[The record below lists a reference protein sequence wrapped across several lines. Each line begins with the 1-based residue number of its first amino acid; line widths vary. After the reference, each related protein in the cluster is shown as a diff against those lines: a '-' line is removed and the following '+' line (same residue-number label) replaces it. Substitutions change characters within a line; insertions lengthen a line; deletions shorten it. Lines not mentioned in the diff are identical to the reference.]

1 MALTSFACRPYTQP
15 VDGTLRGRVSL
26 ADVSTVADTRNW
38 VMILE
43 LTRQKAIAASA
54 RVTLQTL

>member
-1 MALTSFACRPYTQP
+1 MILELIRQKAIAASAR
-15 VDGTLRGRVSL
+15 VTLQTL
-26 ADVSTVADTRNW
+26 QRNW